1 MQYHNQ
7 LIVIKGIIIL
17 LENEGP
23 GFERDGLRT
32 CRSLKGW
39 IAQVFAECDPD
50 SDYTVIKRKLE
61 VWTALTDDESS
72 KVDQSIQRHLAHVA
86 RVQFDHFLAEL
97 TPVDLAEVFWNAIE
111 EEVERQTKN
120 AILLGGNQ

>member
-1 MQYHNQ
+1 MQYYNQ
-7 LIVIKGIIIL
+7 LIIIKGIEIL

-32 CRSLKGW
+32 CRSLKSFL
-39 IAQVFAECDPD
+39 AQVFSDCEG
-50 SDYTVIKRKLE
+50 DYTALKRKLD
-61 VWTALTDDESS
+61 VWTSLTDEQVY
-72 KVDQSIQRHLAHVA
+72 KIDQSIQRHLAHVA

-120 AILLGGNQ
+120 AILLGGYC